1 MFNLSR
7 FNVTIAI
14 RKNCMEVWRMAGGS
28 RFQQKQQKRRQ
39 NGVLNIAIA
48 IVLLLVAIVAYQL
61 FVPSTKEQAS
71 STDKKVSQQTTKN
84 EKAGKSE
91 DKESAKKKE
100 KEQEQAEAKKKAEEE
115 KLKAEEEAKANEK
128 VSAEKTVSKAKE
140 AYTKPS
146 WKAVGTE
153 QGSSPAMTFKQGS
166 SDWNEMQSAI
176 AAGVEV
182 PKEQLVFHFVGRDK
196 TGKSKAYGDVQDK
209 QSGKRY
215 YVNIDWVDNEGW
227 KPVLVQTLN

>member
-1 MFNLSR
+1 
-7 FNVTIAI
+7 
-14 RKNCMEVWRMAGGS
+14 MAGGS

-48 IVLLLVAIVAYQL
+48 IVLVAVAIVAYQL
-61 FVPSTKEQAS
+61 FVPDTKEQAS

-100 KEQEQAEAKKKAEEE
+100 QEQAEAKQKAEEE
-115 KLKAEEEAKANEK
+115 KLKAEEEQKKAEEEAKANEK
-128 VSAEKTVSKAKE
+128 VPAEKTVSKAKE

>member
-1 MFNLSR
+1 
-7 FNVTIAI
+7 
-14 RKNCMEVWRMAGGS
+14 MAGGS

-115 KLKAEEEAKANEK
+115 QKKAEEEAKANEK

>member
-1 MFNLSR
+1 
-7 FNVTIAI
+7 
-14 RKNCMEVWRMAGGS
+14 MAGGS

-100 KEQEQAEAKKKAEEE
+100 KEKEQAEAKQKAEEE
-115 KLKAEEEAKANEK
+115 KLKTEEEKKKAEEEEAKANEK

-176 AAGVEV
+176 AAGIEV